1 MSSIPPSAR
10 VVVSIMLNKDKAKEY
25 AERITDINQQ
35 VQTGDVNFE
44 QARVTIETYK
54 WLASKLDPSTYGNQQ
69 KDAEEL
75 DIGKMHL
82 DAIRKLGSD

>member
-54 WLASKLDPSTYGNQQ
+54 WLAS
-69 KDAEEL
+69 
-75 DIGKMHL
+75 
-82 DAIRKLGSD
+82 AIKFDEKKCKRRPKR

>member
-1 MSSIPPSAR
+1 MLSIPPSAR
-10 VVVSIMLNKDKAKEY
+10 VVVIIMLNKDKAKEY

-54 WLASKLDPSTYGNQQ
+54 WLAS
-69 KDAEEL
+69 
-75 DIGKMHL
+75 
-82 DAIRKLGSD
+82 AIKFGEKKCKRRPKR

>member
-1 MSSIPPSAR
+1 MLPPAR
-10 VVVSIMLNKDKAKEY
+10 VVVMSMLNKDKEY

-54 WLASKLDPSTYGNQQ
+54 WLAS
-69 KDAEEL
+69 
-75 DIGKMHL
+75 
-82 DAIRKLGSD
+82 AIKFDEKKCKRRPKR